1 MNMMNNKRDFLIEKC
16 NDRYKF
22 LKETGY
28 NVLAVMLYGSQN
40 YDLDTEDSD
49 IDVKAILLPS
59 LDDMIQN
66 KSPISTNIE
75 YENGLIELKDIREF
89 YKTIKKGNPAYL
101 EVLVSDY
108 RYGEGELYKTFEET
122 FCNKNLIDSY
132 VQSIADRFYN
142 ACYGMMLQKQKALT
156 HPYPS
161 IQHKIDQY
169 GFDSKQLHHI
179 IRLYNI
185 ILETYYNFGYSEAI
199 IPNYFT
205 RDLMMQIKD
214 MSYFTKSYE
223 ENIQDAKDIAKA
235 YISRVEVYRPE
246 YSSKETSSIIEKSL
260 YNTMNKIIKR
270 NILSSIN

>member
-16 NDRYKF
+16 KDRYKF

-89 YKTIKKGNPAYL
+89 YKIIKKGNPAYL

-108 RYGEGELYKTFEET
+108 RYGEGEFYKTFEKT
-122 FCNKNLIDSY
+122 FCNKNLINTY
-132 VQSIADRFYN
+132 VQAIADRFYN

-161 IQHKIDQY
+161 IEHKIKQY

-179 IRLYNI
+179 IRLFNI
-185 ILETYYNFGYSEAI
+185 ILETYYNFAYSEVI
-199 IPNYFT
+199 VSNYFAKEH
-205 RDLMMQIKD
+205 MMQVKN
-214 MSYFTKSYE
+214 MSYFNKSYE
-223 ENIQDAKDIAKA
+223 ENIREAKEMAKM
-235 YISRVEVYRPE
+235 YISRAELYRPE
-246 YSSKETSSIIEKSL
+246 FSSKETANIIEKTL
-260 YNTMNKIIKR
+260 YDTMNKIIKG

>member
-1 MNMMNNKRDFLIEKC
+1 MNMMNNKKELLIEKC
-16 NDRYKF
+16 KDRYNF

-40 YDLDTEDSD
+40 YDLDTEYSD

-132 VQSIADRFYN
+132 VQAIADRFYN
-142 ACYGMMLQKQKALT
+142 SCYGMMLQKQKSLT

-161 IQHKIDQY
+161 IEHKIKQY

-179 IRLYNI
+179 IRLYHI
-185 ILETYYNFGYSEAI
+185 VRELFYNFGYSEVI
-199 IPNYFT
+199 IPNYFAKN
-205 RDLMMQIKD
+205 LMMEIKD
-214 MSYFTKSYE
+214 MSYFKKSYE
-223 ENIQDAKDIAKA
+223 ENIKDAKDMAKI
-235 YISRVEVYRPE
+235 YISMVEK
-246 YSSKETSSIIEKSL
+246 YSPNFSLKETSSIIEKTL
-260 YNTMNKIIKR
+260 YNTMNKIIKG

>member
-1 MNMMNNKRDFLIEKC
+1 MNNKRDFLIEKC
-16 NDRYKF
+16 KDRYKF

-40 YDLDTEDSD
+40 YDLDTIDSD

-59 LDDMIQN
+59 LDDLIQN
-66 KSPISTNIE
+66 KSPISKNIE

-89 YKTIKKGNPAYL
+89 YRTIKKGNPAYL

-108 RYGEGELYKTFEET
+108 RYGEGDLYKTFEDT
-122 FCNKNLIDSY
+122 FCNKNLIDMY

-142 ACYGMMLQKQKALT
+142 ACYGIMLQKQKALT

-161 IQHKIDQY
+161 IQDKIDRY

-179 IRLYNI
+179 IRLYHI
-185 ILETYYNFGYSEAI
+185 ILELFYNFGYSEAI
-199 IPNYFT
+199 VPNYFAKN
-205 RDLMMQIKD
+205 LMMEIKD
-214 MSYFTKSYE
+214 MSYFKKSYE
-223 ENIQDAKDIAKA
+223 ENIQEAKDMAKH
-235 YISRVEVYRPE
+235 YISMVEK
-246 YSSKETSSIIEKSL
+246 YSPNFSAKETANIIEKSL
-260 YNTMNKIIKR
+260 YNTMNKIIKG

>member
-1 MNMMNNKRDFLIEKC
+1 MINKKELLIEKC
-16 NDRYKF
+16 KDRYKF
-22 LKETGY
+22 LKGTGY

-66 KSPISTNIE
+66 KSPISTSIE

-122 FCNKNLIDSY
+122 FCNKSLIDSY
-132 VQSIADRFYN
+132 VQAIADRFYN

-161 IQHKIDQY
+161 IKNKIDQY

-179 IRLYNI
+179 IRLYH
-185 ILETYYNFGYSEAI
+185 
-199 IPNYFT
+199 
-205 RDLMMQIKD
+205 MV
-214 MSYFTKSYE
+214 
-223 ENIQDAKDIAKA
+223 
-235 YISRVEVYRPE
+235 IS
-246 YSSKETSSIIEKSL
+246 
-260 YNTMNKIIKR
+260 
-270 NILSSIN
+270 

>member
-1 MNMMNNKRDFLIEKC
+1 MNNDKKEFLIAKC
-16 NDRYKF
+16 KDRYKF

-40 YDLDTEDSD
+40 YDLDTIDSD

-122 FCNKNLIDSY
+122 FCKKNLIDTY
-132 VQSIADRFYN
+132 VQAIADRFYN

-169 GFDSKQLHHI
+169 GFDSKQLHHM
-179 IRLYNI
+179 IRLFNI
-185 ILETYYNFGYSEAI
+185 ILETYYNFEYSEVIVA
-199 IPNYFT
+199 NYFAKE
-205 RDLMMQIKD
+205 LMMQIKD
-214 MSYFTKSYE
+214 MSYFNKSYE
-223 ENIQDAKDIAKA
+223 ENIQDAKEMAKM
-235 YISRVEVYRPE
+235 YISRAELYRPE
-246 YSSKETSSIIEKSL
+246 YSSKETASIIEKTL

>member
-16 NDRYKF
+16 KDRYKF

-40 YDLDTEDSD
+40 YDLDTEYSD

-66 KSPISTNIE
+66 KNPVSTNIE

-108 RYGEGELYKTFEET
+108 RYGEGELYKTFEKT
-122 FCNKNLIDSY
+122 FCNKNLINTY
-132 VQSIADRFYN
+132 VQAIADRFYN
-142 ACYGMMLQKQKALT
+142 ACYGMMLQKQKSLT

-161 IQHKIDQY
+161 IEHKIKQY

-179 IRLYNI
+179 IRLFHI
-185 ILETYYNFGYSEAI
+185 ILETYYNFEYSEAI
-199 IPNYFT
+199 VPNYFAKE
-205 RDLMMQIKD
+205 LMMQIKD
-214 MSYFTKSYE
+214 MSYFNKSYE
-223 ENIQDAKDIAKA
+223 KNIQDAKEMAKM
-235 YISRVEVYRPE
+235 YIGRAELYRPE
-246 YSSKETSSIIEKSL
+246 YPSKETSSIIEQSL
-260 YNTMNKIIKR
+260 YKTMNKIIKG